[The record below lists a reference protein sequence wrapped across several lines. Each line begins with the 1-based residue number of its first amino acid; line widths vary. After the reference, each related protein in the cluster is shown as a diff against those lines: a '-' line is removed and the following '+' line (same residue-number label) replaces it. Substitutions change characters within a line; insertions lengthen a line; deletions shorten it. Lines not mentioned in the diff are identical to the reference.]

1 MDEFAE
7 ETNTRSIVGDDPR
20 MKFFPAARYFFRGE
34 SGE

>member
-7 ETNTRSIVGDDPR
+7 ETNTRSIVGDDPS

-34 SGE
+34 SSE